1 MALEGQQL
9 GRYRLQQVLG
19 TGGMG
24 EVYLATDTLIN
35 RQVAIKVIRS
45 EVSAYPDAGV
55 AQESARL
62 FQREMKAI
70 AMLDH
75 PHIMPLFDYGEATV
89 NGANLAYLVMP
100 YRQEGSLATWLK
112 QRPTRELLSP
122 SDVSKFVSQAADAL
136 QHAHDHSIIHQD
148 VKPANF
154 LIRRVPD
161 DPGHPQLLL
170 ADFGVSKFSSATANA
185 SQSIRGTPTSMA
197 PEQWEGTP
205 APATDQ
211 YALAV
216 MAYELLIGRPPFQGG
231 LSQLMYQHFNTAP
244 PPPSSF
250 NPRLSRDIDTV
261 LLHALAK
268 KPAERFAS
276 IAAFGRAFQ
285 QAVANMQAASGSM
298 PGRTYEAAPGSSS
311 TPQFAASQP
320 PQSSQPVAPS
330 QWSGSDIQAVLAISA
345 AEASSG
351 TTRTLTL
358 PDGRHVVVR
367 VPPGA
372 FDGQRISVQESG
384 GPGAPPMTLTLA
396 LAVMQANAPGVPD
409 TFEHTM
415 RASSPDISTP
425 KNPTPTP
432 LPASSPAPSNT
443 SSPTPWLGQEQIP
456 IPPPPPGF
464 QPSWTPVPNPP
475 SQPPVPSSASW
486 TPLQN
491 PETHAP
497 TVQAT
502 NPNAQQTV
510 SAFSSP
516 AMPAAPPTPPPSS
529 RRGTKLRNAVLA
541 GLALLL
547 ILGGLGIFTLVHN
560 GQVAASNANATATAQ
575 ALVRDHASATAL
587 SDSTTATAEANGIAT
602 QAAINSSQ
610 ATATAVAFQNLYTSS
625 TSGAPALNDPLS
637 DNSRGNGWSEGA
649 STGGGGCQ
657 FTGGAYHA
665 TIPNNSFFESCDA
678 TAVSFTNFAY
688 SVQMKIV
695 KGDCGGVLFREADLN
710 NGKFY
715 YWRVCQ
721 DGTYS
726 LLLYINNTGGTAKTL
741 LGSTLTSFNTGL
753 NSSNLLTVIAKGQ
766 SIYLYVNKQEVDSV
780 NDGSYS
786 QGQLG
791 VTADSLGSSPTDVAY
806 TNAEVWRL

>member
-122 SDVSKFVSQAADAL
+122 QDVAKFVSQAADAL
-136 QHAHDHSIIHQD
+136 QHAHDRAIIHQD

-161 DPGHPQLLL
+161 DPGHPELLL

-197 PEQWEGTP
+197 PEQWEGAP
-205 APATDQ
+205 VPATDQ

-216 MAYELLIGRPPFQGG
+216 MAYELLTGRPPFQGG
-231 LSQLMYQHFNTAP
+231 LSQLMYQHFNIAP

-285 QAVANMQAASGSM
+285 QAVAIMQPAPGNM
-298 PGRTYEAAPGSSS
+298 PGRTYEAASGSSP
-311 TPQFAASQP
+311 TPQFVAPQQSQP
-320 PQSSQPVAPS
+320 SRPATPPQASSE
-330 QWSGSDIQAVLAISA
+330 IQAVLAISA

-358 PDGRHVVVR
+358 PNGRHVVVR
-367 VPPGA
+367 VPAGA
-372 FDGQRISVQESG
+372 YDGQRISVQESG
-384 GPGAPPMTLTLA
+384 GPGGPPMMLTLS
-396 LAVMQANAPGVPD
+396 LAVMSANAPDVPD
-409 TFEHTM
+409 TIEHTM
-415 RASSPDISTP
+415 RASTPDIAPP
-425 KNPTPTP
+425 KNP
-432 LPASSPAPSNT
+432 SPA
-443 SSPTPWLGQEQIP
+443 SSPTPWLGQEAIP

-464 QPSWTPVPNPP
+464 SPTRTPVPNPS
-475 SQPPVPSSASW
+475 SQPPVPASTAW
-486 TPLQN
+486 TPPQN
-491 PETHAP
+491 MEAMA
-497 TVQAT
+497 AT
-502 NPNAQQTV
+502 IPPSNPNLHQTV
-510 SAFSSP
+510 REFS
-516 AMPAAPPTPPPSS
+516 PPPRTSMPPGRN
-529 RRGTKLRNAVLA
+529 RRGAKVRNAVLA

-560 GQVAASNANATATAQ
+560 GQVASDKANATATARAQ
-575 ALVRDHASATAL
+575 VQATAL
-587 SDSTTATAEANGIAT
+587 SDNTTATAIANGIAT
-602 QAAINSSQ
+602 QNAINGTQ
-610 ATATAVAFQNLYTSS
+610 ATATAAAFQNLYNSS

-637 DNSRGNGWSEGA
+637 DNSRSNGWDTGP
-649 STGGGGCQ
+649 STSGGSCQ
-657 FTGGAYHA
+657 FTSGAYHA
-665 TIPNNSFFESCDA
+665 TIPNNSFFQTCYAS
-678 TAVSFTNFAY
+678 SSNFTNFAF

-695 KGDCGGVLFREADLN
+695 QGDCGGMLFRAADVN
-710 NGKFY
+710 NSKFY
-715 YWRVCQ
+715 YWRICLGGSY
-721 DGTYS
+721 D
-726 LLLYINNTGGTAKTL
+726 LYLYTSSS
-741 LGSTLTSFNTGL
+741 GSTAQDLTTSTTSPFNAGL
-753 NSSNLLTVIAKGQ
+753 NQNNLLTVIAKGQ
-766 SIYLYVNKQEVDSV
+766 TIYLFVNRQEVDSV
-780 NDGSYS
+780 NDGTYG
-786 QGQLG
+786 QGEIGLSAESFSN
-791 VTADSLGSSPTDVAY
+791 TTTEVAY
-806 TNAEVWRL
+806 SNAEVWKL